1 MDEMDRLIHLWTK
14 ANQAWREADMA
25 RRDIVNDM
33 TAEFVRRRE
42 EAIAEGIA
50 PQTFA
55 EGPGVEVTFK
65 SPPITWEK
73 ALDGPLRVLAEVM
86 DPVAFE
92 KLLTKQAEPKP
103 PPPRQFDMREV
114 KPLEGRG
121 GEYARAIARARTIHP
136 AEAKPRVVNNR
147 VVNSLE

>member
-1 MDEMDRLIHLWTK
+1 MDEMDRLIDLWTK
-14 ANQAWREADMA
+14 ANDTWRKADMD

-33 TAEFVRRRE
+33 TAEFARRQE

-50 PQTFA
+50 PQTFV
-55 EGPGVEVTFK
+55 EKPGIEVTFK

-103 PPPRQFDMREV
+103 PPSRTFNMTAVR
-114 KPLEGRG
+114 PLEARG
-121 GEYARAIARARTIHP
+121 GEYARAINRARITHP
-136 AEAKPRVVNNR
+136 AEARVRVVE
-147 VVNSLE
+147 SLE